1 MSHQKKN
8 PCYIK
13 FLFFYW
19 LESSSRRNEKCWTWF
34 LEQGIFFQLQVGEQ
48 AIVPAKQMQLFP
60 DQLYFSDF
68 KSNKFAGGKNII
80 TLNIHLSQK
89 STRYVIYGGNTFEIN
104 IPIQV
109 NQIPSVPKWVNF
121 FAQCHGIFLRQKCR
135 EWWMFLHGFTW
146 RYYEMQHRNY
156 RWNFHVLC
164 PTGGQAG
171 WGWQYFLLAL
181 EKCICENT
189 IRAYGPLDPC
199 ALKWL
204 FSTKN
209 DIICK
214 NK

>member
-1 MSHQKKN
+1 MKNVELDFLSREFFFSYKWENKPLCLQNKCNYFLTSSILVISRVINLPVEKTLLHWIFICHRKAPDMSK
-8 PCYIK
+8 
-13 FLFFYW
+13 
-19 LESSSRRNEKCWTWF
+19 T
-34 LEQGIFFQLQVGEQ
+34 
-48 AIVPAKQMQLFP
+48 
-60 DQLYFSDF
+60 
-68 KSNKFAGGKNII
+68 
-80 TLNIHLSQK
+80 
-89 STRYVIYGGNTFEIN
+89 GGNTFEIN

-181 EKCICENT
+181 EQCICENT